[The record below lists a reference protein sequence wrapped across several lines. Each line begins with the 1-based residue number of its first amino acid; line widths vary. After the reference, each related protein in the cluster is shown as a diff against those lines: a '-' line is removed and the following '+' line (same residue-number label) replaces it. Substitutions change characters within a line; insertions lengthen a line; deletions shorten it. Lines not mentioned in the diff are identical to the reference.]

1 MAIVSRH
8 YWKPTDID
16 KFVKCHREFHDNH
29 LKNAG
34 AVDMK
39 LYKHDSKDIYIADVI
54 FDSWSGK
61 DQWEEYFKTNTSSIH
76 FIKFNKL
83 VIKPPLRESSAEKI
97 IMINEKISKT
107 FKKSINS
114 KFI

>member
-1 MAIVSRH
+1 MLLPLFIFFTSKGANMAIVSRH

-16 KFVKCHREFHDNH
+16 KFVKCHGEFHDNH

-61 DQWEEYFKTNTSSIH
+61 DKWEEYFKTNTSVQE
-76 FIKFNKL
+76 FGK
-83 VIKPPLRESSAEKI
+83 R
-97 IMINEKISKT
+97 INETAESVN
-107 FKKSINS
+107 KKEYLHI
-114 KFI
+114 IDY

>member
-34 AVDMK
+34 AIDMK

-54 FDSWSGK
+54 FDSWS
-61 DQWEEYFKTNTSSIH
+61 
-76 FIKFNKL
+76 
-83 VIKPPLRESSAEKI
+83 V
-97 IMINEKISKT
+97 KISGKNILKQILQ
-107 FKKSINS
+107 FKNLENALMKPLNQCT
-114 KFI
+114 

>member
-8 YWKPTDID
+8 YWRPTDID
-16 KFVKCHREFHDNH
+16 KFVKCHREFHDHH

-39 LYKHDSKDIYIADVI
+39 LYKHYSEEIYIADVI

-61 DQWEEYFKTNTSSIH
+61 DKWKEYFKTNTSVQE
-76 FIKFNKL
+76 FAK
-83 VIKPPLRESSAEKI
+83 R
-97 IMINEKISKT
+97 INETAESVN
-107 FKKSINS
+107 KKEYLDI
-114 KFI
+114 IDY

>member
-1 MAIVSRH
+1 MGI
-8 YWKPTDID
+8 Y
-16 KFVKCHREFHDNH
+16 DNH

-61 DQWEEYFKTNTSSIH
+61 DQWEEYLKTNTR
-76 FIKFNKL
+76 FKNL
-83 VIKPPLRESSAEKI
+83 ENALMKPLNQCP
-97 IMINEKISKT
+97 
-107 FKKSINS
+107 
-114 KFI
+114 